1 MLKYTRIFPCRV
13 DAEVYRARRVG
24 GCTDNRDSHLW
35 ELAFFYRCQDF
46 YAILKEAIISIPKYQ
61 MIKEIP
67 PNLNYSFPIVAIA
80 FTGMEYICSYIGEC
94 PRDS

>member
-1 MLKYTRIFPCRV
+1 
-13 DAEVYRARRVG
+13 
-24 GCTDNRDSHLW
+24 
-35 ELAFFYRCQDF
+35 
-46 YAILKEAIISIPKYQ
+46 

-94 PRDS
+94 PRDSWIIAFAIGHVEHPSNLEMDEKLKNNTLKIE